1 MILMNL
7 LLVAEVVESE
17 LNWAS
22 ILTWAPSLLSYWSL
36 LVPKAFM
43 IISKVPKY
51 NIINNII
58 R

>member
-1 MILMNL
+1 MNM